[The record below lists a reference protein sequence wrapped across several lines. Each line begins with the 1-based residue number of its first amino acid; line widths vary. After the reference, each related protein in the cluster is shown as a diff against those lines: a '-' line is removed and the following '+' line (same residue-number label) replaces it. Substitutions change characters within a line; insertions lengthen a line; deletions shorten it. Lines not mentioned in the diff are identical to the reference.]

1 MKQKQASILKP
12 RVWKVLF
19 QAAIPLAMSSYFLY
33 KGKPVISGI
42 LFGLGAMMLITGF
55 LVPALFNR
63 IEKIGQELGRVVSVA
78 ITWILLVP
86 MFYLVFVP
94 GRLIL
99 KLNNI
104 DPMCRQFPTNA
115 LTYWVPRK
123 PVADVDNYKRQY

>member
-1 MKQKQASILKP
+1 
-12 RVWKVLF
+12 
-19 QAAIPLAMSSYFLY
+19 
-33 KGKPVISGI
+33 
-42 LFGLGAMMLITGF
+42 MMLITGF